1 MCKTTRL
8 LVELV
13 RTPYL
18 VCFSRV
24 SGTLALRS
32 GTRVWSFLGK
42 AFLNQVAQMPVDHV
56 EITTQI
62 YGIVARGG
70 LDFKVNLE
78 QVYGRGTSTH
88 TFP

>member
-1 MCKTTRL
+1 
-8 LVELV
+8 
-13 RTPYL
+13 
-18 VCFSRV
+18 
-24 SGTLALRS
+24 
-32 GTRVWSFLGK
+32 
-42 AFLNQVAQMPVDHV
+42 MPVDHV

-78 QVYGRGTSTH
+78 QEPMRVQVYGRGTSTH